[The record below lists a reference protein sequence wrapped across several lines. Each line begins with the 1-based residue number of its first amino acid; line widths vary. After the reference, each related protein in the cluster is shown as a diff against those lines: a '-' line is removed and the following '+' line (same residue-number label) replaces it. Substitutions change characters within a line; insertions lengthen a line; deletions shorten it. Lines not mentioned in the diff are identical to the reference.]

1 MPINKRLI
9 IVFFL
14 GAGQGRWHAL
24 VASFKT
30 SASGR
35 SIAVLRNPA
44 GETDPG
50 NSRGRFVANCG
61 QVSRETPYTDEY
73 GTLQRSVSLPVVV
86 RGRTNVLVRR

>member
-1 MPINKRLI
+1 MAINKRLI

-14 GAGQGRWHAL
+14 GAVAGRWHAL

-35 SIAVLRNPA
+35 SIAVSSNPA

-50 NSRGRFVANCG
+50 NIRVRFVANCG
-61 QVSRETPYTDEY
+61 QVSRETPYTEQY
-73 GTLQRSVSLPVVV
+73 GTLQGSVSLPVD